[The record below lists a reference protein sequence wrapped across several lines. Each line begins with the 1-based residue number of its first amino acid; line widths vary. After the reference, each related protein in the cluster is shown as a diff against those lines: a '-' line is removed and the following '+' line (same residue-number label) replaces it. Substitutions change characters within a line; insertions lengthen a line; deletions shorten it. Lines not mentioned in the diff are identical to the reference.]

1 MMPFAFAILAL
12 LAALAAAPT
21 SGAAAFIV
29 PIGPSNAGRRA
40 VGDVTRLPP
49 LMMNK
54 RASKRRPAK
63 KSGGGFGKK
72 PRVTSMNI
80 KKRAKPDF
88 AYAG

>member
-21 SGAAAFIV
+21 SGAAAFI
-29 PIGPSNAGRRA
+29 GPSNAGRRVA

-88 AYAG
+88 VYAG